1 MNTNMQTFLAL
12 ELGRENVCV
21 GGWVGGWV
29 HACVRACVRA
39 CMRACVCSTSF
50 GALKGRL
57 KWSNLSEIW
66 HTYSL
71 GESMGVFF
79 PFLKIFDLRGQG
91 SQS

>member
-1 MNTNMQTFLAL
+1 MYVCMF
-12 ELGRENVCV
+12 VCV
-21 GGWVGGWV
+21 
-29 HACVRACVRA
+29 CVCV
-39 CMRACVCSTSF
+39 CVCLCSTSF

-79 PFLKIFDLRGQG
+79 PFLKIFDLMAQE